1 MKTFIS
7 YIFISLVGICLVSC
21 ELEEEVFSI
30 ISTENF
36 YKTSGDAETALIAA
50 YDPIA
55 TMYNAAVHGVDFSA
69 DQVYPRPVVARDS
82 YTLFTYDANF
92 SAQRSQNREFES
104 PLQTWRSCYTGI
116 ERVNWVLLK
125 VPDITMNETR
135 KTAILGEAFFLRAF
149 YHWML
154 TKNFGQVVVK
164 TSPSTSEAESYN
176 GKSTIQEV
184 YAQIYSDLDAA
195 IQALPAYSQ
204 QVPQF
209 GRPSK
214 EAAMALY
221 AKAALYNEDYI
232 KSLQMAEAVINSGS
246 YRLMDNIEDV
256 FDWTKETLARAEN
269 IWSFESI
276 RAVPGRVS
284 QVHSL
289 YGPQNSSGLE
299 FGNSSFGSAFAYQKF
314 YDSFDPIDDRRNL
327 LATSFI
333 NRSGVV
339 VPQASITPIT
349 TEGVLVRKFRDPN
362 SLGGAYETNLSIIR
376 MADVYLIASEA
387 EARAN
392 GATTKA
398 YNYINIVRR
407 RAKLG
412 DLTPDLSATQFV
424 DAVIQERSWE
434 LFAEADRWY
443 DLTRTGKFL
452 TVIPLATNPVFPT
465 RTPEPKHR
473 FFPIPLDEVI
483 ANPNLDQ
490 NPDWN

>member
-1 MKTFIS
+1 MKKYIS
-7 YIFISLVGICLVSC
+7 YIVISLIGICLVSC

-55 TMYNAAVHGVDFSA
+55 TMYNAAVHAVDFCT
-69 DQVYPRPVVARDS
+69 DQVYPRPVVARDT
-82 YTLFTYDANF
+82 YTLFTYDPNF
-92 SAQRSQNREFES
+92 SAQRSFNREFES
-104 PLQTWRSCYTGI
+104 PLQVWRSCYTGI

-125 VPDITMNETR
+125 VPEINMNESR
-135 KTAILGEAFFLRAF
+135 KTAILGEAYFLRAF

-176 GKSTIQEV
+176 GKSTIPEV
-184 YAQIYSDLDAA
+184 YVQIYTDLDAA
-195 IQALPAYSQ
+195 IQALPSYSQ

-221 AKAALYNEDYI
+221 AKAALYNEDYP

-256 FDWTKETLARAEN
+256 FDINKETLARAEN

-289 YGPQNSSGLE
+289 YGPLNSSGLE

-314 YDSFDPIDDRRNL
+314 YDSFDLADDRRKL

-333 NRSGVV
+333 NRAGVV
-339 VPQASITPIT
+339 VPQENITPIT

-362 SLGGAYETNLSIIR
+362 SIGGAYETNLTIIR
-376 MADVYLIASEA
+376 MADVYLIAAEA

-392 GATTKA
+392 GVTSKA
-398 YNYINIVRR
+398 YNFINIVRR
-407 RAKLG
+407 RAKLE
-412 DLTPDLSATQFV
+412 DLPTGLSATQFV

-452 TVIPLATNPVFPT
+452 SVIPLATNPVFPT
-465 RTPEPKHR
+465 RTLEPKHR
-473 FFPIPLDEVI
+473 FFPIPLDEVM

-490 NPDWN
+490 NPDWE